1 MTLLSK
7 VVWHEG
13 MHLAQ
18 HHFQT
23 QSRYFEDSIRF
34 ALGQLYYKPY
44 GVSACELD
52 ANAIANGVVSLV
64 HAQGVMPDGLAF
76 YMPDADAI
84 PDAREIRDVFS
95 PTHDSHLVMLAVPP
109 FVQNGA
115 NCDPARAPAHPSS
128 NASRFRLESRSVRDD
143 TTGRDDHVVELG
155 EKNFRL
161 ILDSERKS
169 DEVALPIARVHRDGA
184 GRFAY
189 DPKFIPPC
197 LHLAADD
204 SLMATLTRLV
214 QMLDTKS
221 DELSRA
227 RQASGRGFAEYAAS
241 EVATFWIQHTVNAGV
256 ASLRHHL
263 LARDSHPE
271 RLFTDLSR
279 LAGALCT
286 FSLDAHPRDL
296 PLYDHDDLGTC
307 FSILEQRI
315 RASLGV
321 IIPSNCVRVMLQREA
336 DYFFT
341 GRITDRQCFGKSRW
355 LLGLRANVPDATII
369 GRVPQLVKVC
379 SKRFTIELVKRART
393 GLTVEHVPVPPVAVS
408 PRADTH
414 YFALG
419 RAGPCWNDLSDTNEI
434 GVYVPDTFPD
444 AEVEL
449 LVVLES

>member
-23 QSRYFEDSIRF
+23 QNRYFEDSVRF
-34 ALGQLYYKPY
+34 AIAQLYYKPY
-44 GVSACELD
+44 GTTACELD
-52 ANAIANGVVSLV
+52 AHAIANGVVSLV

-76 YMPDADAI
+76 YMPDSDPI
-84 PDAREIRDVFS
+84 PDARDIRGVFS
-95 PTHDSHLVMLAVPP
+95 PTHDSHLVMLAVPA

-115 NCDPARAPAHPSS
+115 NCEQPRGS
-128 NASRFRLESRSVRDD
+128 NGHVPRFRLETRSVRDD
-143 TTGRDDHVVELG
+143 TTGRDDHAVELG
-155 EKNFRL
+155 RKNFRL
-161 ILDSERKS
+161 ILDSEQQ
-169 DEVALPIARVHRDGA
+169 EGEIALPIARVHRDGA
-184 GRFAY
+184 GKFAY
-189 DPKFIPPC
+189 DPSFIPPC
-197 LHLAADD
+197 MHLAA
-204 SLMATLTRLV
+204 SETLMAMLARLV
-214 QMLDTKS
+214 QMLDAKS

-227 RQASGRGFAEYAAS
+227 RQASGRGFAEYAAH

-263 LARDSHPE
+263 LARDAHPE
-271 RLFTDLSR
+271 RLYADLSR

-296 PLYDHDDLGTC
+296 PLYDHDDLGAC
-307 FSILEQRI
+307 FATLEQRI
-315 RASLGV
+315 RSSLGV
-321 IIPSNCVRVMLQREA
+321 IIPSNTVRVPLRRDA
-336 DYFFT
+336 DYLFT
-341 GRITDRQCFGKSRW
+341 GAITDRQCFGRSRW
-355 LLGLRANVPDATII
+355 LLGVRSSAPDATII

-379 SKRFTIELVKRART
+379 SKRFTVELVRRART

-419 RAGPCWNDLSDTNEI
+419 RVGPCWTDLSDTGEI
-434 GVYVPDTFPD
+434 GVYVPDTFPE

-449 LVVLES
+449 IIVLES

>member
-23 QSRYFEDSIRF
+23 QSRYFEDSVRF
-34 ALGQLYYKPY
+34 AIAQLYYKPY
-44 GVSACELD
+44 GITACELD
-52 ANAIANGVVSLV
+52 AQAIANGVVSLV

-76 YMPDADAI
+76 YMPDSDPI
-84 PDAREIRDVFS
+84 PESRDIRSVFS
-95 PTHDSHLVMLAVPP
+95 PTHDSHLVMLAVPA

-115 NCDPARAPAHPSS
+115 NCEQPRGS
-128 NASRFRLESRSVRDD
+128 NGHVPRFRLETQSVRDD
-143 TTGRDDHVVELG
+143 TTGRDDHAVELG
-155 EKNFRL
+155 RKNFRL
-161 ILDSERKS
+161 ILDLEQQEG
-169 DEVALPIARVHRDGA
+169 EVTLPIARVHRDGA
-184 GRFAY
+184 GKFAF
-189 DPKFIPPC
+189 DPSFIPPC
-197 LHLAADD
+197 VHLAASDT
-204 SLMATLTRLV
+204 LMTMLARLV
-214 QMLDTKS
+214 QMLDAKS
-221 DELSRA
+221 DELTRA
-227 RQASGRGFAEYAAS
+227 RQASGRGFAEYAAH

-263 LARDSHPE
+263 IARDSHPE
-271 RLFTDLSR
+271 RLYADLTR

-296 PLYDHDDLGTC
+296 PLYDHDELGAC
-307 FSILEQRI
+307 FATLEQRI

-321 IIPSNCVRVMLQREA
+321 IIPSNTVRVPLRRDAE
-336 DYFFT
+336 YLFT
-341 GRITDRQCFGKSRW
+341 GTITDRQCFGRSRW
-355 LLGLRANVPDATII
+355 LLGLRSSAPDATII

-379 SKRFTIELVKRART
+379 SKRFTVELVRRARS

-419 RAGPCWNDLSDTNEI
+419 RVGPCWTDLSDTGEI
-434 GVYVPDTFPD
+434 GVYVPDTFPE

-449 LVVLES
+449 IIVLES

>member
-44 GVSACELD
+44 GVTACELE
-52 ANAIANGVVSLV
+52 ANAIANGVISLI

-84 PDAREIRDVFS
+84 PDARDIRDVFS
-95 PTHDSHLVMLAVPP
+95 PTHDSHVVMLAVPP

-115 NCDPARAPAHPSS
+115 NCDAPRPGNAHAP
-128 NASRFRLESRSVRDD
+128 RFRLESRSVRDD
-143 TTGRDDHVVELG
+143 TTGRDDHAVELG

-161 ILDSERKS
+161 ILDIERRE
-169 DEVALPIARVHRDGA
+169 DDVVLPIARVHRDGA
-184 GRFAY
+184 GRFAF

-197 LHLAADD
+197 LQLAASD
-204 SLMATLTRLV
+204 SLMTTLARLV
-214 QMLDTKS
+214 QMLDAKS

-227 RQASGRGFAEYAAS
+227 RQASGRGFAEYAAH
-241 EVATFWIQHTVNAGV
+241 EVASFWIQHTVNAGV

-263 LARDSHPE
+263 LSRDSHPE
-271 RLFTDLSR
+271 RLYADLSR

-286 FSLDAHPRDL
+286 FALDAHPRDL
-296 PLYDHDDLGTC
+296 PLYDHDDLGAC
-307 FSILEQRI
+307 FGVLEQRI

-321 IIPSNCVRVMLQREA
+321 IIPSNCVRIPLTREA

-341 GRITDRQCFGKSRW
+341 GRIADRQCFGKSRW
-355 LLGLRANVPDATII
+355 LLGLRANAPDATII

-379 SKRFTIELVKRART
+379 SKRFTIELVRRART
-393 GLTVEHVPVPPVAVS
+393 GLTVEHVQVPPVAIS

-419 RAGPCWNDLSDTNEI
+419 RAGPCWNDLSDTGEI
-434 GVYVPDTFPD
+434 GVYVPDAFPD

>member
-34 ALGQLYYKPY
+34 AVGQLYYKPY
-44 GVSACELD
+44 GITACEVD

-84 PDAREIRDVFS
+84 PDARDIRQVFS
-95 PTHDSHLVMLAVPP
+95 PTHDSHLVMLAVPQ

-115 NCDPARAPAHPSS
+115 NCDPQRGSS
-128 NASRFRLESRSVRDD
+128 AQSRFRLETRSVRDD

-161 ILDSERKS
+161 ILDSERRD

-184 GRFAY
+184 GKFAY
-189 DPKFIPPC
+189 DPTFIAPC
-197 LHLAADD
+197 LHLAASDT
-204 SLMATLTRLV
+204 LMTTLTRLV
-214 QMLDTKS
+214 QMLDSKS

-227 RQASGRGFAEYAAS
+227 RQASGRGFAEFAAH

-256 ASLRHHL
+256 AALRHHL
-263 LARDSHPE
+263 LARDAHPE
-271 RLFTDLSR
+271 RLFADLSR

-286 FSLDAHPRDL
+286 FALDAHPRDL

-315 RASLGV
+315 RGSLGV
-321 IIPSNCVRVMLQREA
+321 IIPSNCVRIPLQRDAEYLFSGKIA
-336 DYFFT
+336 
-341 GRITDRQCFGKSRW
+341 DRQCFGRARW
-355 LLGLRANVPDATII
+355 LLGIRSSAPDATII

-379 SKRFTIELVKRART
+379 SKRFTIELVRRARS
-393 GLTVEHVPVPPVAVS
+393 GLTVEHVQVPPVAIS

-414 YFALG
+414 YFSVG
-419 RAGPCWNDLSDTNEI
+419 RVEPCWRDVSDTGEI
-434 GVYVPDTFPD
+434 GVYIPDSFPD

>member
-23 QSRYFEDSIRF
+23 QSRYFEDSVRF
-34 ALGQLYYKPY
+34 AIAQLYYKPY
-44 GVSACELD
+44 GTTACELD
-52 ANAIANGVVSLV
+52 AQAIANGVVSLV

-76 YMPDADAI
+76 YMPDSDPI
-84 PDAREIRDVFS
+84 PESRDIRSVFS
-95 PTHDSHLVMLAVPP
+95 PTHDSHLVMLAVPA

-115 NCDPARAPAHPSS
+115 NCEQPRGS
-128 NASRFRLESRSVRDD
+128 NGHVPRFRLETQSVRDD
-143 TTGRDDHVVELG
+143 TTGRDDHAVELG
-155 EKNFRL
+155 RKNFRL
-161 ILDSERKS
+161 ILDLEQQEG
-169 DEVALPIARVHRDGA
+169 EVTLPIARVHRDGA
-184 GRFAY
+184 GKFAF
-189 DPKFIPPC
+189 DPTFIPPC
-197 LHLAADD
+197 VHLAASDT
-204 SLMATLTRLV
+204 LMTMLARLV
-214 QMLDTKS
+214 QMLDAKS

-227 RQASGRGFAEYAAS
+227 RQASGRGFAEYAAH

-263 LARDSHPE
+263 IARDSHPE
-271 RLFTDLSR
+271 RLYADLTR

-296 PLYDHDDLGTC
+296 PLYDHDDLGAC
-307 FSILEQRI
+307 FATLEQRI

-321 IIPSNCVRVMLQREA
+321 IIPSNTVRVPLRRDAE
-336 DYFFT
+336 YLFT
-341 GRITDRQCFGKSRW
+341 GAITDRQCFGRSRW
-355 LLGLRANVPDATII
+355 LLGIRSSAPDATII

-379 SKRFTIELVKRART
+379 SKRFTVELVRRARS

-419 RAGPCWNDLSDTNEI
+419 RVGPCWTDLSDTGEI
-434 GVYVPDTFPD
+434 GVYVPDTFPE

-449 LVVLES
+449 IIVLES

>member
-44 GVSACELD
+44 GVTACELD
-52 ANAIANGVVSLV
+52 GHAIANGVVSLV

-84 PDAREIRDVFS
+84 PDAREIRQVFS
-95 PTHDSHLVMLAVPP
+95 PTHDSHLVMLVVPP

-115 NCDPARAPAHPSS
+115 NCDNARAANGHQP
-128 NASRFRLESRSVRDD
+128 RFRLESRSVRDD

-161 ILDSERKS
+161 ILDSERRE

-184 GRFAY
+184 GKFAY
-189 DPKFIPPC
+189 DPAFIPPS
-197 LHLAADD
+197 LHLAASDT
-204 SLMATLTRLV
+204 LMTLLARLV
-214 QMLDTKS
+214 QMLDAKS

-227 RQASGRGFAEYAAS
+227 RQASGRGFAEFAAS

-263 LARDSHPE
+263 LARDAHPE
-271 RLFTDLSR
+271 RLFADLSR

-286 FSLDAHPRDL
+286 FALDAHPRDL
-296 PLYDHDDLGTC
+296 PLYDHDDLGAC
-307 FSILEQRI
+307 FGVLEQRI
-315 RASLGV
+315 RTSLGV
-321 IIPSNCVRVMLQREA
+321 IIPSNCVRMPLVRDA
-336 DYFFT
+336 DYLFS
-341 GRITDRQCFGKSRW
+341 GKITDRQCFGRSRW
-355 LLGLRANVPDATII
+355 LLGMRSSASDATII

-379 SKRFTIELVKRART
+379 SRRFTIELVKRARS
-393 GLTVEHVPVPPVAVS
+393 GLTVEHVPVPPVAIS

-414 YFALG
+414 YFAIG
-419 RAGPCWNDLSDTNEI
+419 RVEPCWRDVSDTGEI

-449 LVVLES
+449 LVVLESK

>member
-23 QSRYFEDSIRF
+23 QSRYFEDSVRF
-34 ALGQLYYKPY
+34 ALAQLYYKPY
-44 GVSACELD
+44 GVTACELD

-76 YMPDADAI
+76 YMPDSDPI
-84 PDAREIRDVFS
+84 PDARDIRGVFS
-95 PTHDSHLVMLAVPP
+95 PTHDSHLVMLTVPP

-115 NCDPARAPAHPSS
+115 NCEQPRSANGQSP
-128 NASRFRLESRSVRDD
+128 RFRLETRSVRDD

-155 EKNFRL
+155 RKNFRL
-161 ILDSERKS
+161 ILDSERREG
-169 DEVALPIARVHRDGA
+169 DVALAIARIHRDGA
-184 GRFAY
+184 GKFAY
-189 DPKFIPPC
+189 DPAFIPPC
-197 LHLAADD
+197 LHLAASE
-204 SLMATLTRLV
+204 SLMTMLVRLV
-214 QMLDTKS
+214 QMLDAKT

-227 RQASGRGFAEYAAS
+227 RQASGRAFAEFAAH

-256 ASLRHHL
+256 AALRHHL

-271 RLFTDLSR
+271 RLFADMSR

-296 PLYDHDDLGTC
+296 PLYDHDDLGAC
-307 FSILEQRI
+307 FESLEQRI

-321 IIPSNCVRVMLQREA
+321 IIPSNCVRVPLKRDAE
-336 DYFFT
+336 YLFSGT
-341 GRITDRQCFGKSRW
+341 ITDRQCFGRSRW
-355 LLGLRANVPDATII
+355 LLGLRSSASDATII
-369 GRVPQLVKVC
+369 GRAPQLVKVC
-379 SKRFTIELVKRART
+379 SKRFTVELVRRARS

-419 RAGPCWNDLSDTNEI
+419 RAGPCWADLSDTGEI
-434 GVYVPDTFPD
+434 GVYVPDTFPEAD
-444 AEVEL
+444 VEL
-449 LVVLES
+449 LIVLES

>member
-44 GVSACELD
+44 GVTGCELD
-52 ANAIANGVVSLV
+52 AHAIANGVVSLV

-76 YMPDADAI
+76 YMPDADAL
-84 PDAREIRDVFS
+84 PDARDIRDVFS
-95 PTHDSHLVMLAVPP
+95 PTHDSHLVMLVVPP

-115 NCDPARAPAHPSS
+115 NCDQPRAANGHAP
-128 NASRFRLESRSVRDD
+128 RFRLESRSVRDD

-161 ILDSERKS
+161 ILDSERRD

-184 GRFAY
+184 GKFAY

-197 LHLAADD
+197 LHLAASD
-204 SLMATLTRLV
+204 SLMTTLARLV
-214 QMLDTKS
+214 QMLDAKS

-227 RQASGRGFAEYAAS
+227 RQASGRGFAEFAAS

-271 RLFTDLSR
+271 RLYADLSR

-286 FSLDAHPRDL
+286 FALDAHPRDL
-296 PLYDHDDLGTC
+296 PLYDHDDLGSC
-307 FSILEQRI
+307 FATLEQRI
-315 RASLGV
+315 RSSLGV
-321 IIPSNCVRVMLQREA
+321 IIPTNCVRIPLARDEEYLFSGA
-336 DYFFT
+336 
-341 GRITDRQCFGKSRW
+341 IADRQCFGRARW
-355 LLGLRANVPDATII
+355 LLGIRSSAPDATII

-379 SKRFTIELVKRART
+379 SKRFTKKLVERALT
-393 GLTVEHVPVPPVAVS
+393 GLTVEHVVVPPVAIS

-419 RAGPCWNDLSDTNEI
+419 RVDPCWKDVSATGEI
-434 GVYVPDTFPD
+434 GVYMPDTFPN

-449 LVVLES
+449 LVVIES

>member
-34 ALGQLYYKPY
+34 AVGQLYYKPY
-44 GVSACELD
+44 GITACELD

-76 YMPDADAI
+76 YMPDADTI
-84 PDAREIRDVFS
+84 PDARDIRQVFS

-115 NCDPARAPAHPSS
+115 NCDQPRGGGSQ
-128 NASRFRLESRSVRDD
+128 SRFRLETRSVRDD

-161 ILDSERKS
+161 ILDSERQS

-184 GRFAY
+184 GKFAY
-189 DPKFIPPC
+189 DPTFIAPC
-197 LHLAADD
+197 LHLAASDT
-204 SLMATLTRLV
+204 LMTTLTRLV
-214 QMLDTKS
+214 QMLDAKS

-227 RQASGRGFAEYAAS
+227 RQASGRGFAEFAAH

-256 ASLRHHL
+256 AALRHHMKGKD
-263 LARDSHPE
+263 AHPE
-271 RLFTDLSR
+271 RLFVDLSR

-286 FSLDAHPRDL
+286 FALDAHPRDL

-307 FSILEQRI
+307 FAVLEQRI

-321 IIPSNCVRVMLQREA
+321 IIPSNTVRIPLTRDAE
-336 DYFFT
+336 YLFSGT
-341 GRITDRQCFGKSRW
+341 ITDRQCFGKARW
-355 LLGLRANVPDATII
+355 LLGLRSSAPDATII

-379 SKRFTIELVKRART
+379 SKRFTIELVRRARS
-393 GLTVEHVPVPPVAVS
+393 GLTVEYVQVPPVAVS

-414 YFALG
+414 YFSVG
-419 RAGPCWNDLSDTNEI
+419 RVEPCWRDVSDTGEI